1 MHLRIESKDALNQ
14 LSAQR
19 QEVRSELN
27 KNEWALNELARSEEI
42 LASSKGWVASFLNFL
57 PGLGSG
63 YLYQRR
69 WKPYFFTIIA
79 STAWF
84 ALGFFLQGDSEPSQ
98 SEQIIGISGLFF
110 ISIVTVTEANLAF
123 KKASNKTKAEK
134 EKIISS
140 NKKGWFK

>member
-1 MHLRIESKDALNQ
+1 MSNPSRD
-14 LSAQR
+14 
-19 QEVRSELN
+19 
-27 KNEWALNELARSEEI
+27 EI

-69 WKPYFFTIIA
+69 WKPYFFTITA

-84 ALGFFLQGDSEPSQ
+84 TLGFALQRDSEPSQ

-110 ISIVTVTEANLAF
+110 ISIVTVIEANFAF
-123 KKASNKTKAEK
+123 KKASSKTKVEK
-134 EKIISS
+134 EKIMSS

>member
-1 MHLRIESKDALNQ
+1 MSNPSK
-14 LSAQR
+14 
-19 QEVRSELN
+19 
-27 KNEWALNELARSEEI
+27 EEI
-42 LASSKGWVASFLNFL
+42 LASSNGWVASFLNLL

-69 WKPYFFTIIA
+69 WKPYFFTIAA

-84 ALGFFLQGDSEPSQ
+84 SLGFFFQRDSEPSQ

-110 ISIVTVTEANLAF
+110 ISIATVIEANLAF
-123 KKASNKTKAEK
+123 KKAINKTKSEK

-140 NKKGWFK
+140 DKKGWFK

>member
-1 MHLRIESKDALNQ
+1 MSYPTRD
-14 LSAQR
+14 
-19 QEVRSELN
+19 
-27 KNEWALNELARSEEI
+27 EI
-42 LASSKGWVASFLNFL
+42 LASSRGWVASILDFL

-69 WKPYFFTIIA
+69 WKAYFLTIAA
-79 STAWF
+79 STTWF

-98 SEQIIGISGLFF
+98 REQIIGISGLFL
-110 ISIVTVTEANLAF
+110 ISIFTVIEANLVF
-123 KKASNKTKAEK
+123 KKASNKTKAGK

>member
-1 MHLRIESKDALNQ
+1 MSYPSRD
-14 LSAQR
+14 
-19 QEVRSELN
+19 EV
-27 KNEWALNELARSEEI
+27 

-69 WKPYFFTIIA
+69 WKPYFITITA

-84 ALGFFLQGDSEPSQ
+84 ALGFFLQGDSEPTQ

-110 ISIVTVTEANLAF
+110 ISVVTVIESNLAF
-123 KKASNKTKAEK
+123 KKASNKIKLK
-134 EKIISS
+134 NSK
-140 NKKGWFK
+140 

>member
-1 MHLRIESKDALNQ
+1 MSYPSRD
-14 LSAQR
+14 
-19 QEVRSELN
+19 
-27 KNEWALNELARSEEI
+27 EI
-42 LASSKGWVASFLNFL
+42 LASSEGWVASFLNFL

-69 WKPYFFTIIA
+69 WKPYFFTITA

-84 ALGFFLQGDSEPSQ
+84 ALGIFLQGDSEPSQ
-98 SEQIIGISGLFF
+98 NEQIIGISGLFF
-110 ISIVTVTEANLAF
+110 ISIVTVIEANLAF

-140 NKKGWFK
+140 NKKGWFR

>member
-1 MHLRIESKDALNQ
+1 MSYPSKN
-14 LSAQR
+14 
-19 QEVRSELN
+19 
-27 KNEWALNELARSEEI
+27 EI

-69 WKPYFFTIIA
+69 WKPYFITIAA

-84 ALGFFLQGDSEPSQ
+84 ALGFFLQGDTEPSQ
-98 SEQIIGISGLFF
+98 SEQIIAISGLFF
-110 ISIVTVTEANLAF
+110 ISIVTVIEANLAF
-123 KKASNKTKAEK
+123 KKATNKINAEK

-140 NKKGWFK
+140 DRKGWFK

>member
-1 MHLRIESKDALNQ
+1 MSY
-14 LSAQR
+14 LSR
-19 QEVRSELN
+19 D
-27 KNEWALNELARSEEI
+27 EI
-42 LASSKGWVASFLNFL
+42 LASSKGWIASFLNFL

-69 WKPYFFTIIA
+69 WKPYFFTITACI
-79 STAWF
+79 AWF

-98 SEQIIGISGLFF
+98 SEQLIGISGLFF
-110 ISIVTVTEANLAF
+110 ISIVTIIEANLAF
-123 KKASNKTKAEK
+123 KKAINKTKAEK

>member
-1 MHLRIESKDALNQ
+1 MSYPSRD
-14 LSAQR
+14 
-19 QEVRSELN
+19 
-27 KNEWALNELARSEEI
+27 EI

-79 STAWF
+79 STTWF

-98 SEQIIGISGLFF
+98 SGQIIGISGLFF
-110 ISIVTVTEANLAF
+110 ISIVTVIEANLAF
-123 KKASNKTKAEK
+123 KKASNNRKAEK

>member
-1 MHLRIESKDALNQ
+1 MSYPSRD
-14 LSAQR
+14 
-19 QEVRSELN
+19 
-27 KNEWALNELARSEEI
+27 EI

-69 WKPYFFTIIA
+69 WKAYFFTITA
-79 STAWF
+79 STTWF

-110 ISIVTVTEANLAF
+110 ISIVTVIEANLAF
-123 KKASNKTKAEK
+123 KQISKKIKFEK
-134 EKIISS
+134 EKIKPSQ
-140 NKKGWFK
+140 KKGWFK

>member
-1 MHLRIESKDALNQ
+1 MSNPSRN
-14 LSAQR
+14 
-19 QEVRSELN
+19 
-27 KNEWALNELARSEEI
+27 EI
-42 LASSKGWVASFLNFL
+42 LSSSKGWIASFLNFL

-69 WKPYFFTIIA
+69 WKPYFLTIAA

-98 SEQIIGISGLFF
+98 NEKIIGISGLFF
-110 ISIVTVTEANLAF
+110 ISIITVIEANMAF

-140 NKKGWFK
+140 DKKRWFN

>member
-1 MHLRIESKDALNQ
+1 MSYPSR
-14 LSAQR
+14 
-19 QEVRSELN
+19 
-27 KNEWALNELARSEEI
+27 EEI

-69 WKPYFFTIIA
+69 WKPYFFAITA

-84 ALGFFLQGDSEPSQ
+84 ALGVFFQGDGEPSQ
-98 SEQIIGISGLFF
+98 SELLIGISGLFF
-110 ISIVTVTEANLAF
+110 ISIITVIEANLAF
-123 KKASNKTKAEK
+123 KKVSNKIKAEK
-134 EKIISS
+134 EKIISE